1 MASQA
6 YMANMN
12 LKKQKQAEELWNK
25 INDNKALG
33 DLAKLHKQIKTV
45 EKSRKDNRDTM
56 EETYSNYQALKKNIK
71 DFIRTQNV
79 DKKKR

>member
-1 MASQA
+1 
-6 YMANMN
+6 
-12 LKKQKQAEELWNK
+12 
-25 INDNKALG
+25 
-33 DLAKLHKQIKTV
+33 
-45 EKSRKDNRDTM
+45 M